1 MKKLNQAVET
11 VQMKGVANSEQE
23 FTFIFNTLKNRVERE
38 IHRYMDKKFPRVP
51 FDRDSVITYCL
62 YEWLERIINSFDP
75 TKGDFI
81 PFYFST
87 LNRGILNALQPQM
100 TKKNKVNTEV
110 ITLNLEIDDDG
121 TTLLDVI
128 PAEEPQ
134 EEFSDSMIEAIEK
147 FGKLKGEKAKKVLL
161 ALAYYEGRKRTEVI
175 CEIYGVKEYD
185 ATIRQRVSRIKKDFT
200 KLIQK

>member
-23 FTFIFNTLKNRVERE
+23 FTFIFNTLKNKVESA
-38 IHRYMDKKFPRVP
+38 IHKYMDKKFPFVP
-51 FDRDSVITYCL
+51 FDRDIVITYCL
-62 YEWLERIINSFDP
+62 YEWLERTINSFDP

-81 PFYFST
+81 TFYFST

-100 TKKNKVNTEV
+100 SKKNKVNTEV

-134 EEFSDSMIEAIEK
+134 EEFSDKMIEAIEK

-161 ALAYYEGRKRTEVI
+161 ALAYYEGSQRTEVI
-175 CEIYGVKEYD
+175 CEIYGVKEYN
-185 ATIRQRVSRIKKDFT
+185 ATIRKRVERIKKDFA